1 MGGIRRVP
9 RASAWILTG
18 ILGAIVCFYLVLI
31 AINWRDRAPSEAVLL
46 ARALIE
52 NRPEVPASDNA
63 YIYIL
68 GFSAPDEA
76 DPQQAGEARLAWLKA
91 RGYAESSKTPDPVP
105 GRNMRA
111 DRPEHIQEAF
121 RCASGRQ
128 SCIAEIEKNMPILAE
143 WLDPN
148 DVVLTRYRQLLDRT
162 AWCEL
167 VPDDAMIPF
176 PTYSG
181 VFDGQRLHMVA
192 LWKQSGDAA
201 AIRDGLQKDIV
212 FWRTVLRSSD
222 LLITKLIAVG
232 ALRQHFAYGN
242 VVLRGVPTAKV
253 LDAIPASWKEEISVE
268 ERSMMRALAG
278 EVNFAGQV
286 LDPEFGEHLLGDRT
300 VLERAAG
307 AIVKPFFKRQDYR
320 NQVAEHYMK
329 VARFTEGPFS
339 DYPTRFAGDESTVA
353 AKGLFDWL
361 YNPIGDWLAT
371 VVMPESSVYSYAARV
386 ADIEGARRAALLAA
400 QLRANGVTPENIRE
414 QLQQSPLRN
423 PYTDEPF
430 EWDDESG
437 TIVFSGLAEGERKRQ
452 DYLL

>member
-1 MGGIRRVP
+1 MGGIRRVA

-242 VVLRGVPTAKV
+242 VVLRGSRPWSCQRAVCTRMPLVSPTSKV
-253 LDAIPASWKEEISVE
+253 RAAQHFWPRSCVRTASRRKTLESNSSNRRSAIRTPTNHSNGT
-268 ERSMMRALAG
+268 MRAGRLSSAASPKG
-278 EVNFAGQV
+278 SASGRTIYSKRDGKASKRVQMLMSE
-286 LDPEFGEHLLGDRT
+286 LL
-300 VLERAAG
+300 E
-307 AIVKPFFKRQDYR
+307 
-320 NQVAEHYMK
+320 
-329 VARFTEGPFS
+329 
-339 DYPTRFAGDESTVA
+339 
-353 AKGLFDWL
+353 
-361 YNPIGDWLAT
+361 
-371 VVMPESSVYSYAARV
+371 
-386 ADIEGARRAALLAA
+386 
-400 QLRANGVTPENIRE
+400 
-414 QLQQSPLRN
+414 
-423 PYTDEPF
+423 
-430 EWDDESG
+430 
-437 TIVFSGLAEGERKRQ
+437 
-452 DYLL
+452 